1 MAVEVRSVEKRL
13 TGLLSALLLVV
24 AGCAREGN
32 LKEAAYETVRG
43 INNMHQPAG
52 PGENRQNEWSY
63 REYEQ
68 KRSEVQDDGDH
79 LRGDQPQHPEWL
91 IDPNR

>member
-1 MAVEVRSVEKRL
+1 MKKSL
-13 TGLLSALLLVV
+13 IGLLSALLLVV
-24 AGCAREGN
+24 TGCARDGN

-43 INNMHQPAG
+43 INNMHQPAA
-52 PGENRQNEWSY
+52 PGENRQNELSY

-68 KRSEVQDDGDH
+68 KRSEVQDDGGH
-79 LRGDQPQHPEWL
+79 VRSDQPQHPEWL